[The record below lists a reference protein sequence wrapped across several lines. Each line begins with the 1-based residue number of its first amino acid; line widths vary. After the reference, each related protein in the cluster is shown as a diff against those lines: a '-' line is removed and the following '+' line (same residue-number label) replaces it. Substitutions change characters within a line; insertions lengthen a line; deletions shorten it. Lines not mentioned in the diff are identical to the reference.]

1 MVTVQYL
8 HSYVPKHLAV
18 QWLLNSYEECYKYYK
33 HLKEKSKR
41 KKKWNTCSFRQK
53 QVSCRISMEKQYIR
67 RSKEYRQK
75 VGDKMDKKR
84 QRKRSRRR
92 RLSHR
97 QKIVYMQIGAITVAI
112 FLALLVG
119 AAALTK
125 VLNRREVQTDQKNAK
140 QEQQEE
146 KIASEDDNSADSTSG
161 DSRNE
166 PTTPEPT
173 GEPVSITVSMVGDC
187 TLGTDINFDQST
199 SFDAFYQMKNDPGY
213 FFQNVKE
220 IFTADD
226 LTVAN
231 MEGTLTTSDARQE
244 KTFAFK
250 GDPSYTEILTR
261 GGVEATNLANNHS
274 HDYGDQSYEDTI
286 QYLEAAGITTFGYD
300 RTTVMDV
307 KGIKVG
313 LIGIYELKDGIGR
326 QQQVIDTIQEVKN
339 QGAQVIIVSFH
350 WGTEKSNIPD
360 DAQKTLAHLAIDQGA
375 DLVVGHHPHVL
386 QGIEKYQGKNIVYS
400 LGNFCFG
407 GNKNPSDKDTM
418 IFQQTFTVENGKL
431 AEDDVTNIIPC
442 SLSSESGY
450 NNYQPMVLEGS
461 EKERVLQKIEDFSTA
476 INQ

>member
-1 MVTVQYL
+1 M
-8 HSYVPKHLAV
+8 SY
-18 QWLLNSYEECYKYYK
+18 
-33 HLKEKSKR
+33 
-41 KKKWNTCSFRQK
+41 
-53 QVSCRISMEKQYIR
+53 
-67 RSKEYRQK
+67 
-75 VGDKMDKKR
+75 
-84 QRKRSRRR
+84 
-92 RLSHR
+92 R
-97 QKIVYMQIGAITVAI
+97 QKIVYMQITLITVAI
-112 FLALLVG
+112 FLGLLVG

-125 VLNRREVQTDQKNAK
+125 VMNNRQAQNSEKTAS

-146 KIASEDDNSADSTSG
+146 TTEPKKDDSSTDNTDDISKDSQEET
-161 DSRNE
+161 
-166 PTTPEPT
+166 TTPEPT
-173 GEPVSITVSMVGDC
+173 AEPLSITVSMVGDC
-187 TLGTDINFDQST
+187 TLGTDVNFDQST

-213 FFQNVKE
+213 FFQNVKD

-231 MEGTLTTSDARQE
+231 MEGTLTTSNDRQQ

-250 GDPSYTEILTR
+250 GNPSYTEILTQ

-300 RTTVMDV
+300 RTAVMDV

-313 LIGIYELKDGIGR
+313 LIGIYELKDGLGR
-326 QQQVIDTIQEVKN
+326 QQQVIDTIQEVKD

-360 DAQKTLAHLAIDQGA
+360 DIQKTLAHLAIDQGA

-418 IFQQTFTVENGKL
+418 IFQQTFTVENGEL
-431 AEDDVTNIIPC
+431 VEDDVTNIIPC

-461 EKERVLQKIEDFSTA
+461 EKERVLQKIEEFSA
-476 INQ
+476 ALNQ

>member
-1 MVTVQYL
+1 M
-8 HSYVPKHLAV
+8 
-18 QWLLNSYEECYKYYK
+18 N
-33 HLKEKSKR
+33 KE
-41 KKKWNTCSFRQK
+41 Q
-53 QVSCRISMEKQYIR
+53 QR
-67 RSKEYRQK
+67 RNA
-75 VGDKMDKKR
+75 
-84 QRKRSRRR
+84 RRR
-92 RLSHR
+92 RKRRRRMSYR
-97 QKIVYMQIGAITVAI
+97 QKIVYMQITLITVAI
-112 FLALLVG
+112 FLGLLVG

-125 VLNRREVQTDQKNAK
+125 VMNNRQAQNSEKTAS

-146 KIASEDDNSADSTSG
+146 TTEPKKDDSSTDNTDDISKDSQEET
-161 DSRNE
+161 
-166 PTTPEPT
+166 TTPEPT
-173 GEPVSITVSMVGDC
+173 AEPVSITVSMVGDC
-187 TLGTDINFDQST
+187 TLGTDVNFDQST

-213 FFQNVKE
+213 FFQNVKD

-231 MEGTLTTSDARQE
+231 MEGTLTTSNDRQQ

-250 GDPSYTEILTR
+250 GNPSYTEILTQ

-300 RTTVMDV
+300 RTAVMDV

-313 LIGIYELKDGIGR
+313 LIGIYELKDGLGR
-326 QQQVIDTIQEVKN
+326 QQQVIDTIQEVKD

-360 DAQKTLAHLAIDQGA
+360 DIQKTLAHLAIDQGA

-418 IFQQTFTVENGKL
+418 IFQQTFTVESGEL
-431 AEDDVTNIIPC
+431 VEDDVTNIIPC

-450 NNYQPMVLEGS
+450 NNYQPMVLDGS
-461 EKERVLQKIEDFSTA
+461 EKERVLQKIEEFSA
-476 INQ
+476 ALNQ

>member
-1 MVTVQYL
+1 M
-8 HSYVPKHLAV
+8 SY
-18 QWLLNSYEECYKYYK
+18 
-33 HLKEKSKR
+33 
-41 KKKWNTCSFRQK
+41 
-53 QVSCRISMEKQYIR
+53 
-67 RSKEYRQK
+67 
-75 VGDKMDKKR
+75 
-84 QRKRSRRR
+84 
-92 RLSHR
+92 R
-97 QKIVYMQIGAITVAI
+97 QKIVYMQITLITVAI
-112 FLALLVG
+112 FLGLLVG

-125 VLNRREVQTDQKNAK
+125 VMNNRQAQNSEKTAS

-146 KIASEDDNSADSTSG
+146 TTEPKKDDSSTDKTDDTSKDSQEET
-161 DSRNE
+161 
-166 PTTPEPT
+166 TTPEPT
-173 GEPVSITVSMVGDC
+173 AEPVSITVSMVGDC
-187 TLGTDINFDQST
+187 TLGTDVNFDQST

-213 FFQNVKE
+213 FFQNVKD

-231 MEGTLTTSDARQE
+231 MEGTLTTSNDRQQ

-250 GDPSYTEILTR
+250 GNPSYTEILTQ

-286 QYLEAAGITTFGYD
+286 QYLEADGITTFGYD
-300 RTTVMDV
+300 RTAVMDV

-313 LIGIYELKDGIGR
+313 LIGIYELKDGLGR
-326 QQQVIDTIQEVKN
+326 QQQVIDTIREVKD

-360 DAQKTLAHLAIDQGA
+360 DIQKTLAHLAIDQGA

-418 IFQQTFTVENGKL
+418 IFQQTFTVENGEL
-431 AEDDVTNIIPC
+431 VEDDVTNIIPC

-461 EKERVLQKIEDFSTA
+461 EKERVLQKIEEFSVA
-476 INQ
+476 LNQ

>member
-1 MVTVQYL
+1 M
-8 HSYVPKHLAV
+8 SY
-18 QWLLNSYEECYKYYK
+18 
-33 HLKEKSKR
+33 
-41 KKKWNTCSFRQK
+41 
-53 QVSCRISMEKQYIR
+53 
-67 RSKEYRQK
+67 
-75 VGDKMDKKR
+75 
-84 QRKRSRRR
+84 
-92 RLSHR
+92 R
-97 QKIVYMQIGAITVAI
+97 QKIVYMQITLITVAI
-112 FLALLVG
+112 FLGLLVG

-125 VLNRREVQTDQKNAK
+125 VMNNRQAQNSEKTAS

-146 KIASEDDNSADSTSG
+146 TTEPKKDDSSTDNTDDTSKDSQEET
-161 DSRNE
+161 
-166 PTTPEPT
+166 TTPEPT
-173 GEPVSITVSMVGDC
+173 AEPVSITVSMVGDC
-187 TLGTDINFDQST
+187 TLGTDVNFDQST

-213 FFQNVKE
+213 FFQNVKD

-231 MEGTLTTSDARQE
+231 MEGTLTTSNDRQQ

-250 GDPSYTEILTR
+250 GNPSYTEILTQ

-300 RTTVMDV
+300 RTAVMDV

-313 LIGIYELKDGIGR
+313 LIGIYELKDGLGR
-326 QQQVIDTIQEVKN
+326 QQQVIDTIQEVKD

-360 DAQKTLAHLAIDQGA
+360 DIQKTLAHLAVDQGA

-418 IFQQTFTVENGKL
+418 IFQQTFTVENGEL
-431 AEDDVTNIIPC
+431 VEDDVTNIIPC
-442 SLSSESGY
+442 SLSSESSY

-461 EKERVLQKIEDFSTA
+461 EKERVLQKIEEFSA
-476 INQ
+476 ALNQ

>member
-1 MVTVQYL
+1 
-8 HSYVPKHLAV
+8 
-18 QWLLNSYEECYKYYK
+18 
-33 HLKEKSKR
+33 
-41 KKKWNTCSFRQK
+41 
-53 QVSCRISMEKQYIR
+53 
-67 RSKEYRQK
+67 
-75 VGDKMDKKR
+75 MDKEQ
-84 QRKRSRRR
+84 QRRNARRR
-92 RLSHR
+92 RKRRRRMSYR
-97 QKIVYMQIGAITVAI
+97 QKIVYMQITLITVAI
-112 FLALLVG
+112 FLGLLVG

-125 VLNRREVQTDQKNAK
+125 AMNNRQAQNSEKTAS

-146 KIASEDDNSADSTSG
+146 TTEPKKDDSSTDNTDDTSKDSQEET
-161 DSRNE
+161 
-166 PTTPEPT
+166 TTPKPT
-173 GEPVSITVSMVGDC
+173 AEPVSITVSMVGDC
-187 TLGTDINFDQST
+187 TLGTDVNFDQST

-213 FFQNVKE
+213 FFQKVKD

-231 MEGTLTTSDARQE
+231 MEGTLTTSNDRQQ

-250 GDPSYTEILTR
+250 GDPSYTEILTQ

-300 RTTVMDV
+300 RTAVMDV

-313 LIGIYELKDGIGR
+313 LIGIYELKDGLGR
-326 QQQVIDTIQEVKN
+326 QQQVIDTIQAVKD

-360 DAQKTLAHLAIDQGA
+360 DIQKTLAHLAIDQGA

-418 IFQQTFTVENGKL
+418 IFQQTFTVENGEL
-431 AEDDVTNIIPC
+431 VEDDVTNIIPC

-461 EKERVLQKIEDFSTA
+461 EKERVLQKIEEFSA
-476 INQ
+476 ALNQ

>member
-1 MVTVQYL
+1 M
-8 HSYVPKHLAV
+8 SY
-18 QWLLNSYEECYKYYK
+18 
-33 HLKEKSKR
+33 
-41 KKKWNTCSFRQK
+41 
-53 QVSCRISMEKQYIR
+53 
-67 RSKEYRQK
+67 
-75 VGDKMDKKR
+75 
-84 QRKRSRRR
+84 
-92 RLSHR
+92 R
-97 QKIVYMQIGAITVAI
+97 QKIVYMQITLITVAI
-112 FLALLVG
+112 FLGLLVG

-125 VLNRREVQTDQKNAK
+125 VMNNRQAQNSEKTAS

-146 KIASEDDNSADSTSG
+146 TTEPKKDDSSTDNTDDTSKDSQEET
-161 DSRNE
+161 
-166 PTTPEPT
+166 TTPEPT
-173 GEPVSITVSMVGDC
+173 AEPVSITVSMVGDC
-187 TLGTDINFDQST
+187 TLGTDVNFDQST

-213 FFQNVKE
+213 FFQNVKD
-220 IFTADD
+220 IFNADD

-231 MEGTLTTSDARQE
+231 MEGTLTTSNDRQQ

-250 GDPSYTEILTR
+250 GNPSYTEILTR

-286 QYLEAAGITTFGYD
+286 QYLEADGITTFGYD
-300 RTTVMDV
+300 RTAVMDV
-307 KGIKVG
+307 KDIKVG
-313 LIGIYELKDGIGR
+313 LIGIYELKDGLGR
-326 QQQVIDTIQEVKN
+326 QQQVIDTIQAVKD

-360 DAQKTLAHLAIDQGA
+360 DIQKTLAHLAIDQGA

-418 IFQQTFTVENGKL
+418 IFQQTFTVENGEL
-431 AEDDVTNIIPC
+431 VEDDVTNIIPC

-461 EKERVLQKIEDFSTA
+461 EKERVLQKIEEFSA
-476 INQ
+476 ALNQ

>member
-1 MVTVQYL
+1 M
-8 HSYVPKHLAV
+8 SY
-18 QWLLNSYEECYKYYK
+18 
-33 HLKEKSKR
+33 
-41 KKKWNTCSFRQK
+41 
-53 QVSCRISMEKQYIR
+53 
-67 RSKEYRQK
+67 
-75 VGDKMDKKR
+75 
-84 QRKRSRRR
+84 
-92 RLSHR
+92 R
-97 QKIVYMQIGAITVAI
+97 QKIVYMQITLITVAI
-112 FLALLVG
+112 FLGLLVG

-125 VLNRREVQTDQKNAK
+125 VMNNRQAQNSEKTAS

-146 KIASEDDNSADSTSG
+146 TTEPKKDDSSTDNTDDTSKDSQEET
-161 DSRNE
+161 
-166 PTTPEPT
+166 TTPEPT
-173 GEPVSITVSMVGDC
+173 AEPVSITVSMVGDC
-187 TLGTDINFDQST
+187 TLGTDVNFDQST

-213 FFQNVKE
+213 FFQNVKD

-231 MEGTLTTSDARQE
+231 MEGTLTTSNDRQQ

-286 QYLEAAGITTFGYD
+286 QYLEAADITTFGYD
-300 RTTVMDV
+300 RTAVMDV

-313 LIGIYELKDGIGR
+313 LIGIYELKDGLGR
-326 QQQVIDTIQEVKN
+326 QQQVIDTIQEVKD

-360 DAQKTLAHLAIDQGA
+360 DIQKTLAHLAIDQGA

-418 IFQQTFTVENGKL
+418 IFQQTFTVENGEL
-431 AEDDVTNIIPC
+431 VEDDVTNIIPC

-461 EKERVLQKIEDFSTA
+461 EKERVLQKIEEFSA
-476 INQ
+476 ALNQ

>member
-1 MVTVQYL
+1 M
-8 HSYVPKHLAV
+8 SY
-18 QWLLNSYEECYKYYK
+18 
-33 HLKEKSKR
+33 
-41 KKKWNTCSFRQK
+41 
-53 QVSCRISMEKQYIR
+53 
-67 RSKEYRQK
+67 
-75 VGDKMDKKR
+75 
-84 QRKRSRRR
+84 
-92 RLSHR
+92 R
-97 QKIVYMQIGAITVAI
+97 QKIVYMQITLITVAI
-112 FLALLVG
+112 FLGLLVG

-125 VLNRREVQTDQKNAK
+125 VMNNRQAQNSEKTAS

-146 KIASEDDNSADSTSG
+146 TTEPKKDDSSTDNTDDTSKE
-161 DSRNE
+161 SQE
-166 PTTPEPT
+166 ETTTPEPT
-173 GEPVSITVSMVGDC
+173 AESVSITVSMVGDC
-187 TLGTDINFDQST
+187 TLGTDVNFDQST

-213 FFQNVKE
+213 FFQKVKD

-231 MEGTLTTSDARQE
+231 MEGTLTTSNDRQQ

-300 RTTVMDV
+300 RTAVMDV

-313 LIGIYELKDGIGR
+313 LIGIYELKDGLGR
-326 QQQVIDTIQEVKN
+326 QQQVIDTIQEVKD

-350 WGTEKSNIPD
+350 WGTEKSNVPD
-360 DAQKTLAHLAIDQGA
+360 DIQKTLAHLAIDQGA

-418 IFQQTFTVENGKL
+418 IFQQTFTVENGEL
-431 AEDDVTNIIPC
+431 VEDDVTNIIPC

-461 EKERVLQKIEDFSTA
+461 EKERILQKIEEFSA
-476 INQ
+476 ALNQ

>member
-1 MVTVQYL
+1 M
-8 HSYVPKHLAV
+8 SY
-18 QWLLNSYEECYKYYK
+18 
-33 HLKEKSKR
+33 
-41 KKKWNTCSFRQK
+41 
-53 QVSCRISMEKQYIR
+53 
-67 RSKEYRQK
+67 
-75 VGDKMDKKR
+75 
-84 QRKRSRRR
+84 
-92 RLSHR
+92 R
-97 QKIVYMQIGAITVAI
+97 QKIVYMQITLITVAI
-112 FLALLVG
+112 FLGLLVG

-125 VLNRREVQTDQKNAK
+125 VMNNRQAQNSEKTASK
-140 QEQQEE
+140 EQQEE
-146 KIASEDDNSADSTSG
+146 TTEPKKDDSSTDNTDDTSKDSQEET
-161 DSRNE
+161 
-166 PTTPEPT
+166 TTPEPT
-173 GEPVSITVSMVGDC
+173 AEPVSITVSMVGDC
-187 TLGTDINFDQST
+187 TLGTDVNFDQST

-213 FFQNVKE
+213 FFQNVKD

-231 MEGTLTTSDARQE
+231 MEGTLTTSNDRQQ

-250 GDPSYTEILTR
+250 GNPSYTEILTQ

-286 QYLEAAGITTFGYD
+286 QYLEADGITTFGYD
-300 RTTVMDV
+300 RTAVMDV

-313 LIGIYELKDGIGR
+313 LIGIYELKDGLGR
-326 QQQVIDTIQEVKN
+326 QQQVIDTIREVKD

-360 DAQKTLAHLAIDQGA
+360 DIQKTLAHLAIDQGA

-418 IFQQTFTVENGKL
+418 IFQQTFTVENGEL
-431 AEDDVTNIIPC
+431 VEDDVTNIIPC

-461 EKERVLQKIEDFSTA
+461 EKERVLQKIEEFSVA
-476 INQ
+476 LNQ

>member
-1 MVTVQYL
+1 M
-8 HSYVPKHLAV
+8 SY
-18 QWLLNSYEECYKYYK
+18 
-33 HLKEKSKR
+33 
-41 KKKWNTCSFRQK
+41 
-53 QVSCRISMEKQYIR
+53 
-67 RSKEYRQK
+67 
-75 VGDKMDKKR
+75 
-84 QRKRSRRR
+84 
-92 RLSHR
+92 R
-97 QKIVYMQIGAITVAI
+97 QKIVYMQITLITVAI
-112 FLALLVG
+112 FLGLLVG

-125 VLNRREVQTDQKNAK
+125 VMNNRQAQNSEKKAS

-146 KIASEDDNSADSTSG
+146 TTEPKKDDSSTDNTDDISKDSQEET
-161 DSRNE
+161 
-166 PTTPEPT
+166 TTPEPT
-173 GEPVSITVSMVGDC
+173 AEPVSITVSMVGDC
-187 TLGTDINFDQST
+187 TLGTDVNFDQST

-213 FFQNVKE
+213 FFQNVKD

-231 MEGTLTTSDARQE
+231 MEGTLTTSNDRQQ

-250 GDPSYTEILTR
+250 GNPSYTEILTQ

-300 RTTVMDV
+300 RTAVMDV

-313 LIGIYELKDGIGR
+313 LIGIYELKDGLGR
-326 QQQVIDTIQEVKN
+326 QQQVIDTIQEVKD

-360 DAQKTLAHLAIDQGA
+360 DIQKTLAHLAIDQGA

-418 IFQQTFTVENGKL
+418 IFQQTFTVENGEL
-431 AEDDVTNIIPC
+431 VEDDVTNIIPC

-461 EKERVLQKIEDFSTA
+461 EKERVLQKIEEFSA
-476 INQ
+476 ALNQ

>member
-1 MVTVQYL
+1 
-8 HSYVPKHLAV
+8 
-18 QWLLNSYEECYKYYK
+18 
-33 HLKEKSKR
+33 
-41 KKKWNTCSFRQK
+41 
-53 QVSCRISMEKQYIR
+53 
-67 RSKEYRQK
+67 
-75 VGDKMDKKR
+75 MDKEQ
-84 QRKRSRRR
+84 QRRNARRR
-92 RLSHR
+92 RKRRRRMSYR
-97 QKIVYMQIGAITVAI
+97 QKIVYMQITLITVAI
-112 FLALLVG
+112 FLGLLVG

-125 VLNRREVQTDQKNAK
+125 VMNNRQAQNSEKTAS

-146 KIASEDDNSADSTSG
+146 TTEPKKDDSSTDNTDDTSKDSHEET
-161 DSRNE
+161 
-166 PTTPEPT
+166 TTPEPT
-173 GEPVSITVSMVGDC
+173 AEPVSITVSMVGDC
-187 TLGTDINFDQST
+187 TLGTDVNFDRST

-213 FFQNVKE
+213 FFQNVKD

-231 MEGTLTTSDARQE
+231 MEGTLTTSNDRQQ

-250 GDPSYTEILTR
+250 GNPSYTEILTQ

-300 RTTVMDV
+300 RTAVMDV

-313 LIGIYELKDGIGR
+313 LIGIYELKDGLGR
-326 QQQVIDTIQEVKN
+326 QQQVIDTVQEVKD

-360 DAQKTLAHLAIDQGA
+360 DIQKTLAHLAIDQGA

-418 IFQQTFTVENGKL
+418 IFQQTFTVENGEL
-431 AEDDVTNIIPC
+431 VEDDVTNIIPC

-461 EKERVLQKIEDFSTA
+461 EKERVLQKIEEFSA
-476 INQ
+476 ALNQ

>member
-1 MVTVQYL
+1 M
-8 HSYVPKHLAV
+8 
-18 QWLLNSYEECYKYYK
+18 N
-33 HLKEKSKR
+33 KE
-41 KKKWNTCSFRQK
+41 Q
-53 QVSCRISMEKQYIR
+53 QR
-67 RSKEYRQK
+67 RNA
-75 VGDKMDKKR
+75 
-84 QRKRSRRR
+84 RRR
-92 RLSHR
+92 RKRRRRMSYR
-97 QKIVYMQIGAITVAI
+97 QKIVYMQITLITVAI
-112 FLALLVG
+112 FLGLLVG

-125 VLNRREVQTDQKNAK
+125 VMNNRQAQNSEKTAS

-146 KIASEDDNSADSTSG
+146 TTEPKKDDSSTDNTDDTSKDSQEET
-161 DSRNE
+161 
-166 PTTPEPT
+166 TTPEPT
-173 GEPVSITVSMVGDC
+173 AEPVSITVSMVGDC
-187 TLGTDINFDQST
+187 TLGTDVNFDQST

-213 FFQNVKE
+213 FFQNVKD

-231 MEGTLTTSDARQE
+231 MEGTLTTSNDRQQ

-250 GDPSYTEILTR
+250 GNPSYTEILTQ

-300 RTTVMDV
+300 RTAVMDV

-313 LIGIYELKDGIGR
+313 LIGIYELKDGLGR
-326 QQQVIDTIQEVKN
+326 QQQVIDTIQEVKD

-360 DAQKTLAHLAIDQGA
+360 DIQKTLAHLAIDQGA

-418 IFQQTFTVENGKL
+418 IFQQTFTVENGEL
-431 AEDDVTNIIPC
+431 VEDDVNNIIPC

-461 EKERVLQKIEDFSTA
+461 EKERVLQKIEEFSA
-476 INQ
+476 ALNQ

>member
-1 MVTVQYL
+1 M
-8 HSYVPKHLAV
+8 SY
-18 QWLLNSYEECYKYYK
+18 
-33 HLKEKSKR
+33 
-41 KKKWNTCSFRQK
+41 
-53 QVSCRISMEKQYIR
+53 
-67 RSKEYRQK
+67 
-75 VGDKMDKKR
+75 
-84 QRKRSRRR
+84 
-92 RLSHR
+92 R
-97 QKIVYMQIGAITVAI
+97 QKIVYMQITLITVAI
-112 FLALLVG
+112 FLGLLVG

-125 VLNRREVQTDQKNAK
+125 VMNNRQAQNSEKTAS

-146 KIASEDDNSADSTSG
+146 TTEPKKDDSSTDNTDDISKDSQEET
-161 DSRNE
+161 
-166 PTTPEPT
+166 TTPEPT
-173 GEPVSITVSMVGDC
+173 AEPVSITVSMVGDC
-187 TLGTDINFDQST
+187 TLGTDVNFDQST

-213 FFQNVKE
+213 FFQNVKD

-231 MEGTLTTSDARQE
+231 MEGTLTTSNDRQQ

-250 GDPSYTEILTR
+250 GNPSYTEILTQ

-300 RTTVMDV
+300 RTAVMDV

-313 LIGIYELKDGIGR
+313 LIGIYELKDGLGR
-326 QQQVIDTIQEVKN
+326 QQQVIDTIQEVKD

-360 DAQKTLAHLAIDQGA
+360 DIQKTLAHLAIDQGA

-418 IFQQTFTVENGKL
+418 IFQQTFTVENGEL
-431 AEDDVTNIIPC
+431 VEDDVTNIIPC

-461 EKERVLQKIEDFSTA
+461 EKERVLQKIEEFSA
-476 INQ
+476 ALNQ

>member
-1 MVTVQYL
+1 M
-8 HSYVPKHLAV
+8 
-18 QWLLNSYEECYKYYK
+18 N
-33 HLKEKSKR
+33 KE
-41 KKKWNTCSFRQK
+41 Q
-53 QVSCRISMEKQYIR
+53 QR
-67 RSKEYRQK
+67 RNA
-75 VGDKMDKKR
+75 
-84 QRKRSRRR
+84 RRR
-92 RLSHR
+92 RKRRRRMSYR
-97 QKIVYMQIGAITVAI
+97 QKIVYMQITLITVAI
-112 FLALLVG
+112 FLGLLVG

-125 VLNRREVQTDQKNAK
+125 VMNNRQAQNSEKTAS

-146 KIASEDDNSADSTSG
+146 TTEPKKDDSSTDNTDDTSKDSQEET
-161 DSRNE
+161 
-166 PTTPEPT
+166 TTPEPT
-173 GEPVSITVSMVGDC
+173 AESVSITVSMVGDC
-187 TLGTDINFDQST
+187 TLGTDVNFDQST

-213 FFQNVKE
+213 FFQNVKD

-231 MEGTLTTSDARQE
+231 MEGTLTTSNDRQQ

-300 RTTVMDV
+300 RTAVMDV

-313 LIGIYELKDGIGR
+313 LIGIYELKDGLGR
-326 QQQVIDTIQEVKN
+326 QQQVIDTIQEVKD

-350 WGTEKSNIPD
+350 WGTEKSNVPD
-360 DAQKTLAHLAIDQGA
+360 DIQKTLAHLAIDQGA

-418 IFQQTFTVENGKL
+418 IFQQTFTVENGEL
-431 AEDDVTNIIPC
+431 VEDDVTNIIPC

-461 EKERVLQKIEDFSTA
+461 EKERVLQKIEEFSA
-476 INQ
+476 ALNQ

>member
-1 MVTVQYL
+1 M
-8 HSYVPKHLAV
+8 
-18 QWLLNSYEECYKYYK
+18 N
-33 HLKEKSKR
+33 KE
-41 KKKWNTCSFRQK
+41 Q
-53 QVSCRISMEKQYIR
+53 QR
-67 RSKEYRQK
+67 RNA
-75 VGDKMDKKR
+75 
-84 QRKRSRRR
+84 RRR
-92 RLSHR
+92 RKRRRRMSYR
-97 QKIVYMQIGAITVAI
+97 QKIVYMQITLITVAI
-112 FLALLVG
+112 FLGLLVG

-125 VLNRREVQTDQKNAK
+125 VMNNRQAQNSEKTAS

-146 KIASEDDNSADSTSG
+146 TTEPKKDDSSTDNTDDTSKDSQEET
-161 DSRNE
+161 
-166 PTTPEPT
+166 TTPEPT
-173 GEPVSITVSMVGDC
+173 AESVSITVSMVGDC
-187 TLGTDINFDQST
+187 TLGTDVNFDQST

-213 FFQNVKE
+213 FFQNVKD

-231 MEGTLTTSDARQE
+231 MEGTLTTSNDRQQ

-300 RTTVMDV
+300 RTAVMDV

-313 LIGIYELKDGIGR
+313 LIGIYELKDGLGR
-326 QQQVIDTIQEVKN
+326 QQQVIDTIQEVKD

-350 WGTEKSNIPD
+350 WGTEKSNVPD
-360 DAQKTLAHLAIDQGA
+360 DIQKTLAHLAVDQGA

-418 IFQQTFTVENGKL
+418 IFQQTFTVENGEL
-431 AEDDVTNIIPC
+431 VEDDVTNIIPC

-461 EKERVLQKIEDFSTA
+461 EKERVLQKIEEFSA
-476 INQ
+476 ALNQ

>member
-1 MVTVQYL
+1 M
-8 HSYVPKHLAV
+8 
-18 QWLLNSYEECYKYYK
+18 N
-33 HLKEKSKR
+33 KE
-41 KKKWNTCSFRQK
+41 Q
-53 QVSCRISMEKQYIR
+53 QR
-67 RSKEYRQK
+67 RNA
-75 VGDKMDKKR
+75 
-84 QRKRSRRR
+84 RRR
-92 RLSHR
+92 RKRRRRMSYR
-97 QKIVYMQIGAITVAI
+97 QKIVYMQITLITVAI
-112 FLALLVG
+112 FLGLLVG

-125 VLNRREVQTDQKNAK
+125 VMNNRQAQNSEKTAS

-146 KIASEDDNSADSTSG
+146 TTEPKKDDSSTDNTDDTSKDSQEET
-161 DSRNE
+161 
-166 PTTPEPT
+166 TTPEPT
-173 GEPVSITVSMVGDC
+173 AESVSITVSMVGDC
-187 TLGTDINFDQST
+187 TLGTDVNFDQST

-213 FFQNVKE
+213 FFRNVKD

-231 MEGTLTTSDARQE
+231 MEGTLTTSNDRQQ

-300 RTTVMDV
+300 RTAVMDV

-313 LIGIYELKDGIGR
+313 LIGIYELKDGLGR
-326 QQQVIDTIQEVKN
+326 QQQVIDTIQEVKD

-360 DAQKTLAHLAIDQGA
+360 DIQKTLAHLAVDQGA

-418 IFQQTFTVENGKL
+418 IFQQTFTVENGEL
-431 AEDDVTNIIPC
+431 VEDDVTNIIPC

-461 EKERVLQKIEDFSTA
+461 EKERVLQKIEEFSA
-476 INQ
+476 ALNQ

>member
-1 MVTVQYL
+1 M
-8 HSYVPKHLAV
+8 SY
-18 QWLLNSYEECYKYYK
+18 
-33 HLKEKSKR
+33 
-41 KKKWNTCSFRQK
+41 
-53 QVSCRISMEKQYIR
+53 
-67 RSKEYRQK
+67 
-75 VGDKMDKKR
+75 
-84 QRKRSRRR
+84 
-92 RLSHR
+92 R
-97 QKIVYMQIGAITVAI
+97 QKIVYMQITLITVAI
-112 FLALLVG
+112 FLGLLVG

-125 VLNRREVQTDQKNAK
+125 VMNNRQAQNSEKTAS

-146 KIASEDDNSADSTSG
+146 TTEPKKDDSSTDNTDDTSKDSQEET
-161 DSRNE
+161 
-166 PTTPEPT
+166 TTPEPT
-173 GEPVSITVSMVGDC
+173 AEPVSITVSMVGDC
-187 TLGTDINFDQST
+187 TLGTDVNFDQST

-213 FFQNVKE
+213 FFQNVKD

-231 MEGTLTTSDARQE
+231 MEGTLTTSNDRQQ

-250 GDPSYTEILTR
+250 GNPSYTEILTQ

-286 QYLEAAGITTFGYD
+286 QYLEADGITTFGYD
-300 RTTVMDV
+300 RTAVMDV

-313 LIGIYELKDGIGR
+313 LIGIYELKDGLGR
-326 QQQVIDTIQEVKN
+326 QQQVIDTIREVKD

-360 DAQKTLAHLAIDQGA
+360 DIQKTLAHLAIDQGA

-418 IFQQTFTVENGKL
+418 IFQQTFTVENGEL
-431 AEDDVTNIIPC
+431 VEDDVTNIIPC

-461 EKERVLQKIEDFSTA
+461 EKERVLQKIEDFSA
-476 INQ
+476 ALNQ

>member
-1 MVTVQYL
+1 M
-8 HSYVPKHLAV
+8 SY
-18 QWLLNSYEECYKYYK
+18 
-33 HLKEKSKR
+33 
-41 KKKWNTCSFRQK
+41 
-53 QVSCRISMEKQYIR
+53 
-67 RSKEYRQK
+67 
-75 VGDKMDKKR
+75 
-84 QRKRSRRR
+84 
-92 RLSHR
+92 R
-97 QKIVYMQIGAITVAI
+97 QKIVYMQITLITVAI
-112 FLALLVG
+112 FLGLLVG

-125 VLNRREVQTDQKNAK
+125 VMNNRQAQNSEKTAS

-146 KIASEDDNSADSTSG
+146 TTEPKKDDSSTDNIDDTSKDSQEET
-161 DSRNE
+161 
-166 PTTPEPT
+166 TTPEPT
-173 GEPVSITVSMVGDC
+173 AESVSITVSMVGDC
-187 TLGTDINFDQST
+187 TLGTDVNFDQST

-213 FFQNVKE
+213 FFQNVKD

-231 MEGTLTTSDARQE
+231 MEGTLTTSNDRQQ

-300 RTTVMDV
+300 RTAVMDV

-313 LIGIYELKDGIGR
+313 LIGIYELKDGLGR
-326 QQQVIDTIQEVKN
+326 QQQVIDTIQEVKD

-350 WGTEKSNIPD
+350 WGTEKSNVPD
-360 DAQKTLAHLAIDQGA
+360 DIQKTLAHLAVDQGA

-418 IFQQTFTVENGKL
+418 IFQQTFTVENGEL
-431 AEDDVTNIIPC
+431 VEDDVTNIIPC

-461 EKERVLQKIEDFSTA
+461 EKERVLQKIEEFSA
-476 INQ
+476 ALNQ

>member
-1 MVTVQYL
+1 M
-8 HSYVPKHLAV
+8 SY
-18 QWLLNSYEECYKYYK
+18 
-33 HLKEKSKR
+33 
-41 KKKWNTCSFRQK
+41 
-53 QVSCRISMEKQYIR
+53 
-67 RSKEYRQK
+67 
-75 VGDKMDKKR
+75 
-84 QRKRSRRR
+84 
-92 RLSHR
+92 R
-97 QKIVYMQIGAITVAI
+97 QKIVYMQITLITVAI
-112 FLALLVG
+112 FLGLLVG

-125 VLNRREVQTDQKNAK
+125 VMNNRQAQNSEKTAS

-146 KIASEDDNSADSTSG
+146 TTEPKKDDSSTDNTDDTSKDSQEET
-161 DSRNE
+161 
-166 PTTPEPT
+166 TTPEPT
-173 GEPVSITVSMVGDC
+173 AESVSITVSMVGDC
-187 TLGTDINFDQST
+187 TLGTDVNFDQST

-213 FFQNVKE
+213 FFQNVKD

-231 MEGTLTTSDARQE
+231 MEGTLTTSNDRQQ

-274 HDYGDQSYEDTI
+274 RDYGDQSYEDTI

-300 RTTVMDV
+300 RTAGMDV

-313 LIGIYELKDGIGR
+313 LIGIYELKDGLGR
-326 QQQVIDTIQEVKN
+326 QQQVIDTIQEVKD

-350 WGTEKSNIPD
+350 WGTEKSNVPD
-360 DAQKTLAHLAIDQGA
+360 DIQKTLAHLAVDQGA

-418 IFQQTFTVENGKL
+418 IFQQTFTVENGEL
-431 AEDDVTNIIPC
+431 VEDDVTNIIPC

-461 EKERVLQKIEDFSTA
+461 EKERVLQKIEEFSA
-476 INQ
+476 ALNQ

>member
-1 MVTVQYL
+1 
-8 HSYVPKHLAV
+8 
-18 QWLLNSYEECYKYYK
+18 
-33 HLKEKSKR
+33 
-41 KKKWNTCSFRQK
+41 
-53 QVSCRISMEKQYIR
+53 
-67 RSKEYRQK
+67 
-75 VGDKMDKKR
+75 MDKEQ
-84 QRKRSRRR
+84 QRRNARRR
-92 RLSHR
+92 RKRRRRMSYR
-97 QKIVYMQIGAITVAI
+97 QKIVYMQITLITVAI
-112 FLALLVG
+112 FLGLLVG

-125 VLNRREVQTDQKNAK
+125 VMNNRQAQNSEKTAS

-146 KIASEDDNSADSTSG
+146 TTEPKKDDSSTDNTDDTSKDSQEET
-161 DSRNE
+161 
-166 PTTPEPT
+166 TTPEPT
-173 GEPVSITVSMVGDC
+173 AEPVSITVSMVGDC
-187 TLGTDINFDQST
+187 TLGTDVNFDQST

-213 FFQNVKE
+213 FFQNVKD

-231 MEGTLTTSDARQE
+231 MEGTLTTSNDRQQ

-250 GDPSYTEILTR
+250 GNPSYTEILTQ

-300 RTTVMDV
+300 RTDVMDV

-313 LIGIYELKDGIGR
+313 LIGIYELKDGLGR
-326 QQQVIDTIQEVKN
+326 QQQVIDTIQEVKD

-360 DAQKTLAHLAIDQGA
+360 DIQKTLAHLAIDQGA

-418 IFQQTFTVENGKL
+418 IFQQTFTVENGEL
-431 AEDDVTNIIPC
+431 VEDDVTNIIPC

-461 EKERVLQKIEDFSTA
+461 EKERVLQKIEEFSVA
-476 INQ
+476 LNQ

>member
-1 MVTVQYL
+1 M
-8 HSYVPKHLAV
+8 SY
-18 QWLLNSYEECYKYYK
+18 
-33 HLKEKSKR
+33 
-41 KKKWNTCSFRQK
+41 
-53 QVSCRISMEKQYIR
+53 
-67 RSKEYRQK
+67 
-75 VGDKMDKKR
+75 
-84 QRKRSRRR
+84 
-92 RLSHR
+92 R
-97 QKIVYMQIGAITVAI
+97 QKIVYMQITLITVAI
-112 FLALLVG
+112 FLGLLVG

-125 VLNRREVQTDQKNAK
+125 VMNNRQAQNSEKTAS

-146 KIASEDDNSADSTSG
+146 TTEPKKDDSSTDNTDDTSKDSKEET
-161 DSRNE
+161 
-166 PTTPEPT
+166 TTPEPT
-173 GEPVSITVSMVGDC
+173 AEPVSITVSMVGDC
-187 TLGTDINFDQST
+187 TLGTDVNFDQST

-213 FFQNVKE
+213 FFQNVKD

-231 MEGTLTTSDARQE
+231 MEGTLTTSNDRQQ

-250 GDPSYTEILTR
+250 GNPSYTEILTQ

-286 QYLEAAGITTFGYD
+286 QYLEADGITTFGYD
-300 RTTVMDV
+300 RTAVMDV

-313 LIGIYELKDGIGR
+313 LIGIYELKDGLGR
-326 QQQVIDTIQEVKN
+326 QQQVIDTIREVKD

-360 DAQKTLAHLAIDQGA
+360 DIQKTLAHLAIDQGA

-418 IFQQTFTVENGKL
+418 IFQQTFTVENGEL
-431 AEDDVTNIIPC
+431 VEDDVTNIIPC

-461 EKERVLQKIEDFSTA
+461 EKERVLQKIEEFSVA
-476 INQ
+476 LNQ

>member
-1 MVTVQYL
+1 
-8 HSYVPKHLAV
+8 
-18 QWLLNSYEECYKYYK
+18 
-33 HLKEKSKR
+33 
-41 KKKWNTCSFRQK
+41 
-53 QVSCRISMEKQYIR
+53 
-67 RSKEYRQK
+67 
-75 VGDKMDKKR
+75 
-84 QRKRSRRR
+84 
-92 RLSHR
+92 
-97 QKIVYMQIGAITVAI
+97 
-112 FLALLVG
+112 
-119 AAALTK
+119 
-125 VLNRREVQTDQKNAK
+125 
-140 QEQQEE
+140 
-146 KIASEDDNSADSTSG
+146 
-161 DSRNE
+161 
-166 PTTPEPT
+166 
-173 GEPVSITVSMVGDC
+173 
-187 TLGTDINFDQST
+187 
-199 SFDAFYQMKNDPGY
+199 MKNDPGY

-286 QYLEAAGITTFGYD
+286 QYLE
-300 RTTVMDV
+300 
-307 KGIKVG
+307 
-313 LIGIYELKDGIGR
+313 
-326 QQQVIDTIQEVKN
+326 VIDTIQEVKN

>member
-1 MVTVQYL
+1 
-8 HSYVPKHLAV
+8 
-18 QWLLNSYEECYKYYK
+18 
-33 HLKEKSKR
+33 
-41 KKKWNTCSFRQK
+41 
-53 QVSCRISMEKQYIR
+53 
-67 RSKEYRQK
+67 
-75 VGDKMDKKR
+75 MDKEQ
-84 QRKRSRRR
+84 QRRNARRR
-92 RLSHR
+92 RKRRRRMSYR
-97 QKIVYMQIGAITVAI
+97 QKIVYMQITLITVAI
-112 FLALLVG
+112 FLGLLVG

-125 VLNRREVQTDQKNAK
+125 VMNNRQAQNSEKTAS

-146 KIASEDDNSADSTSG
+146 TTEPKKDDSSTDNTDDTSKDSQEET
-161 DSRNE
+161 
-166 PTTPEPT
+166 TTPEPT
-173 GEPVSITVSMVGDC
+173 AEPVSITVSMVGDC
-187 TLGTDINFDQST
+187 TLGTDVNFDQST

-213 FFQNVKE
+213 FFQNVKD

-231 MEGTLTTSDARQE
+231 MEGTLTTSNDRQQ

-250 GDPSYTEILTR
+250 GNPSYTEILTQ

-274 HDYGDQSYEDTI
+274 HDYGDQSYGDTI

-300 RTTVMDV
+300 RTAVMDV

-313 LIGIYELKDGIGR
+313 LIGIYELKDGLGR
-326 QQQVIDTIQEVKN
+326 QQQVIDTIQEVKD

-360 DAQKTLAHLAIDQGA
+360 DIQKTLAHLAIDQGA

-418 IFQQTFTVENGKL
+418 IFQQTFTVENGEL
-431 AEDDVTNIIPC
+431 VEDDVTNIIPC

-461 EKERVLQKIEDFSTA
+461 EKERVLQKIEEFSA
-476 INQ
+476 ALNQ

>member
-1 MVTVQYL
+1 M
-8 HSYVPKHLAV
+8 
-18 QWLLNSYEECYKYYK
+18 N
-33 HLKEKSKR
+33 KE
-41 KKKWNTCSFRQK
+41 Q
-53 QVSCRISMEKQYIR
+53 QR
-67 RSKEYRQK
+67 RNA
-75 VGDKMDKKR
+75 
-84 QRKRSRRR
+84 RRR
-92 RLSHR
+92 RKRRRRMSYR
-97 QKIVYMQIGAITVAI
+97 QKIVYMQITLITVAI
-112 FLALLVG
+112 FLGLLVG

-125 VLNRREVQTDQKNAK
+125 VMNNRQAQNSEKTAS

-146 KIASEDDNSADSTSG
+146 TTEPKKDDSSTDNTDDTSKDSQEET
-161 DSRNE
+161 
-166 PTTPEPT
+166 TTPEPT
-173 GEPVSITVSMVGDC
+173 AEPVSITVSMVGDC
-187 TLGTDINFDQST
+187 TLGTDVNFDQST

-213 FFQNVKE
+213 FFQNVKD

-226 LTVAN
+226 LTVTN
-231 MEGTLTTSDARQE
+231 MEGTLTTSNDRQQ

-300 RTTVMDV
+300 RTAVMDV

-313 LIGIYELKDGIGR
+313 LIGIYELKDGLGR
-326 QQQVIDTIQEVKN
+326 QQQVIDTIQEVKD

-360 DAQKTLAHLAIDQGA
+360 DIQKTLAHLAIDQGA

-418 IFQQTFTVENGKL
+418 IFQQSFTVENGEL
-431 AEDDVTNIIPC
+431 VEDDVTNIIPC

-461 EKERVLQKIEDFSTA
+461 EKERVLQKIEEFSA
-476 INQ
+476 ALNQ

>member
-1 MVTVQYL
+1 M
-8 HSYVPKHLAV
+8 SY
-18 QWLLNSYEECYKYYK
+18 
-33 HLKEKSKR
+33 
-41 KKKWNTCSFRQK
+41 
-53 QVSCRISMEKQYIR
+53 
-67 RSKEYRQK
+67 
-75 VGDKMDKKR
+75 
-84 QRKRSRRR
+84 
-92 RLSHR
+92 R
-97 QKIVYMQIGAITVAI
+97 QKIVYMQITLITVAI
-112 FLALLVG
+112 FLGLLVG

-125 VLNRREVQTDQKNAK
+125 VMNNRQAQNSEKTAS

-146 KIASEDDNSADSTSG
+146 TTEPKKDDSSTDNTDDTSKDSQEET
-161 DSRNE
+161 
-166 PTTPEPT
+166 TTPEPT
-173 GEPVSITVSMVGDC
+173 AESVSITVSMVGDC
-187 TLGTDINFDQST
+187 TLGTDVNFDQST
-199 SFDAFYQMKNDPGY
+199 SFDAFYQIKNDPGY
-213 FFQNVKE
+213 FFQNVKD

-231 MEGTLTTSDARQE
+231 MEGTLTTSNDRQQ

-300 RTTVMDV
+300 RTAVMDV

-313 LIGIYELKDGIGR
+313 LIGIYELKDGLGR
-326 QQQVIDTIQEVKN
+326 QQQVIDTIQEVKD

-350 WGTEKSNIPD
+350 WGTEKSNVPD
-360 DAQKTLAHLAIDQGA
+360 DIQKTLAHLAIDQGA

-418 IFQQTFTVENGKL
+418 IFQQTFTVENGEL
-431 AEDDVTNIIPC
+431 VEDDVTNIIPC

-461 EKERVLQKIEDFSTA
+461 EKERILQKIEEFSA
-476 INQ
+476 ALNQ

>member
-1 MVTVQYL
+1 M
-8 HSYVPKHLAV
+8 
-18 QWLLNSYEECYKYYK
+18 N
-33 HLKEKSKR
+33 KE
-41 KKKWNTCSFRQK
+41 Q
-53 QVSCRISMEKQYIR
+53 QR
-67 RSKEYRQK
+67 RNA
-75 VGDKMDKKR
+75 
-84 QRKRSRRR
+84 RRR
-92 RLSHR
+92 RKRRRRMSYR
-97 QKIVYMQIGAITVAI
+97 QKIVYMQITLITVAI
-112 FLALLVG
+112 FLGLLVG

-125 VLNRREVQTDQKNAK
+125 VMNNRQAQNSEKTAS

-146 KIASEDDNSADSTSG
+146 TTEPKKDDSSTDNTDDTSKDSQEET
-161 DSRNE
+161 
-166 PTTPEPT
+166 TTPEPT
-173 GEPVSITVSMVGDC
+173 AESVSITVSMVGDC
-187 TLGTDINFDQST
+187 TLGTDVNFEQST

-213 FFQNVKE
+213 FFQNVKD

-231 MEGTLTTSDARQE
+231 MEGTLTTSNDRQQ

-300 RTTVMDV
+300 RTAVMDV

-313 LIGIYELKDGIGR
+313 LIGIYELKDGLGR
-326 QQQVIDTIQEVKN
+326 QQQVIDTIQEVKD

-350 WGTEKSNIPD
+350 WGTEKSNVPD
-360 DAQKTLAHLAIDQGA
+360 DIQKTLAHLAVDQGA

-418 IFQQTFTVENGKL
+418 IFQQTFTVENGEL
-431 AEDDVTNIIPC
+431 VEDDVTNIIPC

-461 EKERVLQKIEDFSTA
+461 EKERVLQKIEEFSA
-476 INQ
+476 ALNQ

>member
-1 MVTVQYL
+1 M
-8 HSYVPKHLAV
+8 
-18 QWLLNSYEECYKYYK
+18 N
-33 HLKEKSKR
+33 KE
-41 KKKWNTCSFRQK
+41 Q
-53 QVSCRISMEKQYIR
+53 QR
-67 RSKEYRQK
+67 RNA
-75 VGDKMDKKR
+75 
-84 QRKRSRRR
+84 RRR
-92 RLSHR
+92 RKRRRRMSYR
-97 QKIVYMQIGAITVAI
+97 QKIVYMQITLITVAI
-112 FLALLVG
+112 FLGLLVG

-125 VLNRREVQTDQKNAK
+125 VMNNRQAQNSEKTAS

-146 KIASEDDNSADSTSG
+146 TTEPKKDDSSTDNTDDISKDSQEET
-161 DSRNE
+161 
-166 PTTPEPT
+166 TTPEPT
-173 GEPVSITVSMVGDC
+173 AEPVSITVSMVGDC
-187 TLGTDINFDQST
+187 TLGTDVNFDQST

-213 FFQNVKE
+213 FFQNVKD

-231 MEGTLTTSDARQE
+231 MEGTLTTSNDRQQ

-250 GDPSYTEILTR
+250 GNPSYTEILTQ

-300 RTTVMDV
+300 RTAVMDV

-313 LIGIYELKDGIGR
+313 LIGIYELKDGLGR
-326 QQQVIDTIQEVKN
+326 QQQVIDTIQEVKD

-360 DAQKTLAHLAIDQGA
+360 DIQKTLAHLAIDQGA

-418 IFQQTFTVENGKL
+418 IFQQTFTVENGEL
-431 AEDDVTNIIPC
+431 VEDDVTNIIPC

-461 EKERVLQKIEDFSTA
+461 EKERVLQKIEEFSA
-476 INQ
+476 ALNQ

>member
-1 MVTVQYL
+1 M
-8 HSYVPKHLAV
+8 SY
-18 QWLLNSYEECYKYYK
+18 
-33 HLKEKSKR
+33 
-41 KKKWNTCSFRQK
+41 
-53 QVSCRISMEKQYIR
+53 
-67 RSKEYRQK
+67 
-75 VGDKMDKKR
+75 
-84 QRKRSRRR
+84 
-92 RLSHR
+92 R
-97 QKIVYMQIGAITVAI
+97 QKIVYMQITLITVAI
-112 FLALLVG
+112 FLGLLVG

-125 VLNRREVQTDQKNAK
+125 VMNNRQAQNSEKTAS

-146 KIASEDDNSADSTSG
+146 TTEPKKDDSSTDNTDDTSKDSQEET
-161 DSRNE
+161 
-166 PTTPEPT
+166 TTPEPT
-173 GEPVSITVSMVGDC
+173 AEPVSITVSMVGDC
-187 TLGTDINFDQST
+187 TLGTDVNFDQST

-213 FFQNVKE
+213 FFQNVKD

-231 MEGTLTTSDARQE
+231 MEGTLTTSNDRQQ

-250 GDPSYTEILTR
+250 GNPSYTEILTQ

-286 QYLEAAGITTFGYD
+286 QYLEADGITTFGYD
-300 RTTVMDV
+300 RTAVMDV

-313 LIGIYELKDGIGR
+313 LIGIYELKDGLGR
-326 QQQVIDTIQEVKN
+326 QQQVIDTIREVKD

-360 DAQKTLAHLAIDQGA
+360 DIQKTLAHLAIDQGA

-418 IFQQTFTVENGKL
+418 IFQQTFTVENGEL
-431 AEDDVTNIIPC
+431 VEDDVTNIIPC

-450 NNYQPMVLEGS
+450 NNYQPMVLDGS
-461 EKERVLQKIEDFSTA
+461 EKERVLQKIEEFSA
-476 INQ
+476 ALNQ

>member
-1 MVTVQYL
+1 M
-8 HSYVPKHLAV
+8 
-18 QWLLNSYEECYKYYK
+18 N
-33 HLKEKSKR
+33 KE
-41 KKKWNTCSFRQK
+41 Q
-53 QVSCRISMEKQYIR
+53 QR
-67 RSKEYRQK
+67 RHA
-75 VGDKMDKKR
+75 
-84 QRKRSRRR
+84 RRR
-92 RLSHR
+92 RKRRRRMSYR
-97 QKIVYMQIGAITVAI
+97 QKIVYMQITLITVAI
-112 FLALLVG
+112 FLGLLVG

-125 VLNRREVQTDQKNAK
+125 VMNNRQAQNSEKTAS
-140 QEQQEE
+140 QEQQEATTE
-146 KIASEDDNSADSTSG
+146 PKKDDSSTDNTDDTSKDSQEET
-161 DSRNE
+161 
-166 PTTPEPT
+166 TTPEPT
-173 GEPVSITVSMVGDC
+173 AEPVSITVSMVGDC
-187 TLGTDINFDQST
+187 TLGTDVNFDQST

-213 FFQNVKE
+213 FFQKVKD

-231 MEGTLTTSDARQE
+231 MEGTLTTSNDRQQ

-250 GDPSYTEILTR
+250 GDPSYTEILTQ

-300 RTTVMDV
+300 RTAVMDV

-313 LIGIYELKDGIGR
+313 LIGIYELKDGLGR
-326 QQQVIDTIQEVKN
+326 QQQVIDTIQAVKD

-360 DAQKTLAHLAIDQGA
+360 DIQKTLAHLAIDQGA

-418 IFQQTFTVENGKL
+418 IFQQTFTVENGEL
-431 AEDDVTNIIPC
+431 VEDDVTNIIPC

-461 EKERVLQKIEDFSTA
+461 EKERVLQKIEEFSA
-476 INQ
+476 ALNQ

>member
-1 MVTVQYL
+1 
-8 HSYVPKHLAV
+8 
-18 QWLLNSYEECYKYYK
+18 
-33 HLKEKSKR
+33 
-41 KKKWNTCSFRQK
+41 
-53 QVSCRISMEKQYIR
+53 
-67 RSKEYRQK
+67 
-75 VGDKMDKKR
+75 MDKEQ
-84 QRKRSRRR
+84 QRRNARRR
-92 RLSHR
+92 RKRRRRMSYR
-97 QKIVYMQIGAITVAI
+97 QKIVYMQITLITVAI
-112 FLALLVG
+112 FLGLLVG

-125 VLNRREVQTDQKNAK
+125 VMNNRQAQNSEKTAS
-140 QEQQEE
+140 QEQPEETTEPKKDDSSTDNTDDTSKDSQEE
-146 KIASEDDNSADSTSG
+146 T
-161 DSRNE
+161 
-166 PTTPEPT
+166 TTPEPT
-173 GEPVSITVSMVGDC
+173 AEPVSITVSMVGDC
-187 TLGTDINFDQST
+187 TLGTDVNFDQST

-213 FFQNVKE
+213 FFQNVKD

-231 MEGTLTTSDARQE
+231 MEGTLTTSNDRQQ

-250 GDPSYTEILTR
+250 GNPSYTEILTQ

-300 RTTVMDV
+300 RTAVMDV

-313 LIGIYELKDGIGR
+313 LIGIYEMKDGLGR
-326 QQQVIDTIQEVKN
+326 QQQVIDTIQAVKD

-360 DAQKTLAHLAIDQGA
+360 DIQKTLAHLAIDQGA

-386 QGIEKYQGKNIVYS
+386 LGIEKYQGNNIVYS

-418 IFQQTFTVENGKL
+418 IFQQTFTVENGEL
-431 AEDDVTNIIPC
+431 VEDDVTNIIPC

-461 EKERVLQKIEDFSTA
+461 EKERVLQKIEEFSA
-476 INQ
+476 ALNQ

>member
-1 MVTVQYL
+1 M
-8 HSYVPKHLAV
+8 
-18 QWLLNSYEECYKYYK
+18 N
-33 HLKEKSKR
+33 KE
-41 KKKWNTCSFRQK
+41 Q
-53 QVSCRISMEKQYIR
+53 QR
-67 RSKEYRQK
+67 RNA
-75 VGDKMDKKR
+75 
-84 QRKRSRRR
+84 RRR
-92 RLSHR
+92 RKRRRRMSYR
-97 QKIVYMQIGAITVAI
+97 QKIVYMQITLITVAI
-112 FLALLVG
+112 FLGLLVG

-125 VLNRREVQTDQKNAK
+125 VMNNRQAQNSEKTAS

-146 KIASEDDNSADSTSG
+146 TTEPKKDDSGTDNTDDTSKDSQEET
-161 DSRNE
+161 
-166 PTTPEPT
+166 TTPEPT
-173 GEPVSITVSMVGDC
+173 AEPVSITVSMVGDC
-187 TLGTDINFDQST
+187 TLGTEVNFDQST

-213 FFQNVKE
+213 FFQKVKD

-231 MEGTLTTSDARQE
+231 MEGTLTTSNDRQQ

-250 GDPSYTEILTR
+250 GDPSYTEILTQ

-300 RTTVMDV
+300 RTAVMDV

-313 LIGIYELKDGIGR
+313 LIGIYELKDGLGR
-326 QQQVIDTIQEVKN
+326 QQQVIDTIQAVKD

-360 DAQKTLAHLAIDQGA
+360 DIQKTLAHLAIDQGA

-418 IFQQTFTVENGKL
+418 IFQQTFTVENGEL
-431 AEDDVTNIIPC
+431 VEDDVTNIIPC

-450 NNYQPMVLEGS
+450 NNYQQMVLEGS
-461 EKERVLQKIEDFSTA
+461 EKERVLQKIEEFSA
-476 INQ
+476 ALNQ